1 MRIGFNTR
9 FRSILANLNRLSSE
23 INLTQLKISSGKNF
37 LRPSD
42 DPSSVV
48 ISLNYKQGI
57 SNIEKYQRAIE
68 DGLSILRSQE
78 ATLGNVQD
86 LIARAKV
93 LAIQAANDTQ
103 NAQSRQA
110 IANEI
115 EGIISAILSLTNS
128 QLGEKYL
135 FAGKKTSGYTPGEK
149 PFKLVK
155 ETLPDGQ
162 IIEKIVYNGS
172 VEDLEVG
179 YGENLSMNLGKSG
192 QKIFIDSGLFETLLG
207 LKRTLQ
213 ANNTVDYEKEQYNIQ
228 KFIGKLD
235 NIYNYISAERGNI
248 GSQISHLETKKN
260 LYQDF
265 KETLQTDLGNIESA
279 DLAELA
285 TKLQSLTIAYD
296 AALRAVVMVSNL
308 SLAKYL

>member
-9 FRSILANLNRLSSE
+9 FRSILADLNRLSSE

-78 ATLGNVQD
+78 ATLGNVQN

-115 EGIISAILSLTNS
+115 EGIISAILSLANS

-135 FAGKKTSGYTPGEK
+135 FAGKKTSGYTSGEK
-149 PFKLVK
+149 PFELVK

-162 IIEKIVYNGS
+162 IIERIVYNGS
-172 VEDLEVG
+172 IEDLEVG
-179 YGENLSMNLGKSG
+179 YDENLYINLGENG

-213 ANNTVDYEKEQYNIQ
+213 ANNTVDYTKEQYNIQ
-228 KFIGKLD
+228 EFIGKLD
-235 NIYNYISAERGNI
+235 NVYNYISAKRGEI
-248 GSQISHLETKKN
+248 GSKISHLETKKN

-265 KETLQTDLGNIESA
+265 KETLQINLGNVESA
-279 DLAELA
+279 DIAELA

-296 AALRAVVMVSNL
+296 AALRATVMVSDL

>member
-1 MRIGFNTR
+1 MRIGFNTK
-9 FRSILANLNRLSSE
+9 FRSILADLNRLSSE
-23 INLTQLKISSGKNF
+23 INLIQLKISSGKNF
-37 LRPSD
+37 TRPSD

-48 ISLNYKQGI
+48 VSLNYKQGI
-57 SNIEKYQRAIE
+57 SNIEKYQKAID
-68 DGLSILRSQE
+68 DGLSILKSQE
-78 ATLGNVQD
+78 STLGNVQD

-115 EGIISAILSLTNS
+115 DGIISVILSLANS

-135 FAGKKTSGYTPGEK
+135 FAGKKTSGYSPGEK
-149 PFKLVK
+149 PFEIIR
-155 ETLPDGQ
+155 ETLPDGE
-162 IIEKIVYNGS
+162 IIEKIIYNGS
-172 VEDLEVG
+172 VEDLEIG
-179 YGENLSMNLGKSG
+179 YDKDMAITLGKNG
-192 QKIFIDSGLFETLLG
+192 QEIFMDSGLFETLFA

-213 ANNTVDYEKEQYNIQ
+213 ANNNIDYKKEQYNIQ
-228 KFIGKLD
+228 EFIGKLD
-235 NIYNYISAERGNI
+235 NIYNYISAERGGI

-265 KETLQTDLGNIESA
+265 RQTLETNLGNVESA
-279 DLAELA
+279 DLAELV

-296 AALRAVVMVSNL
+296 AALRATAMISNL

>member
-9 FRSILANLNRLSSE
+9 FRSILTDLNRLSSE

-86 LIARAKV
+86 LVARAKV

-149 PFKLVK
+149 PFELVK

-162 IIEKIVYNGS
+162 IIEKVVYKGS
-172 VEDLEVG
+172 IEDLEVG
-179 YGENLSMNLGKSG
+179 YDENLSINLGENG

-228 KFIGKLD
+228 EFIGKLD
-235 NIYNYISAERGNI
+235 NVYNYISAKRGGI

-265 KETLQTDLGNIESA
+265 KETLQTNLGNIESA

-296 AALRAVVMVSNL
+296 AALRATVMVSDL

>member
-9 FRSILANLNRLSSE
+9 FRSILADLNRLSSE

-57 SNIEKYQRAIE
+57 FNIEKYQRAIE

-78 ATLGNVQD
+78 ATLGNIQD

-128 QLGEKYL
+128 QLGEKYI

-149 PFKLVK
+149 PFELVK

-162 IIEKIVYNGS
+162 IIEKVVYNGS
-172 VEDLEVG
+172 IEDLEVG
-179 YGENLSMNLGKSG
+179 YDENLSINLGENG

-213 ANNTVDYEKEQYNIQ
+213 ANNTVDYKKEQYNIQ
-228 KFIGKLD
+228 EFIGKLD
-235 NIYNYISAERGNI
+235 NVYNYISAKRGEI
-248 GSQISHLETKKN
+248 GSKISHLETKKN

-265 KETLQTDLGNIESA
+265 KETLQTNLGNVESA

-296 AALRAVVMVSNL
+296 AALRATVMVSDL

>member
-1 MRIGFNTR
+1 MRIGFNTK
-9 FRSILANLNRLSSE
+9 FRSILADLNRLSSE

-37 LRPSD
+37 TRPSD

-48 ISLNYKQGI
+48 VSLNYKQGI
-57 SNIEKYQRAIE
+57 SNIEKYQKAI
-68 DGLSILRSQE
+68 DDSLSILKSQE
-78 ATLGNVQD
+78 STLGNVQD

-93 LAIQAANDTQ
+93 LAIEAANDTQ

-115 EGIISAILSLTNS
+115 DSIISAILSLANS

-135 FAGKKTSGYTPGEK
+135 FAGKKTSGYPPKEK
-149 PFKLVK
+149 PFEIVR
-155 ETLPDGQ
+155 ETLPDGE

-179 YGENLSMNLGKSG
+179 YDKDMTITLGKNG
-192 QKIFIDSGLFETLLG
+192 QKIFMDSGLFETLFA

-213 ANNTVDYEKEQYNIQ
+213 ANNNVDYRKEQYEIQ
-228 KFIGKLD
+228 EFIGKLD
-235 NIYNYISAERGNI
+235 NIYNYISAERGKI

-265 KETLQTDLGNIESA
+265 KQTLETNLGNIESA
-279 DLAELA
+279 DLAELV
-285 TKLQSLTIAYD
+285 TKLQGLTIAYD
-296 AALRAVVMVSNL
+296 AALRATAMVSDL

>member
-1 MRIGFNTR
+1 MRIGFNTK
-9 FRSILANLNRLSSE
+9 FRSILADLNRLSSE
-23 INLTQLKISSGKNF
+23 INLIQLKISSGKNF
-37 LRPSD
+37 TRPSD

-48 ISLNYKQGI
+48 VSLNYKQGI
-57 SNIEKYQRAIE
+57 SNIEKYQKAID
-68 DGLSILRSQE
+68 DGLSILKSQE
-78 ATLGNVQD
+78 STLGNVQD

-115 EGIISAILSLTNS
+115 DGIISVILSLANS

-135 FAGKKTSGYTPGEK
+135 FAGKKTSGYSPGEK
-149 PFKLVK
+149 PFEIIR
-155 ETLPDGQ
+155 ETLPDGE
-162 IIEKIVYNGS
+162 IIEKIIYNGS
-172 VEDLEVG
+172 VEDLEIG
-179 YGENLSMNLGKSG
+179 YDKDMAITLGKNG
-192 QKIFIDSGLFETLLG
+192 QEIFMDSGLFETLFA

-213 ANNTVDYEKEQYNIQ
+213 ANNNIDYKKEQYNIQ
-228 KFIGKLD
+228 EFIGKLD
-235 NIYNYISAERGNI
+235 NIYNYISAERGGI

-265 KETLQTDLGNIESA
+265 RQTLETNLGNVESA
-279 DLAELA
+279 DLAELV

-296 AALRAVVMVSNL
+296 AALRATAMISDL